1 MQLPEL
7 LVVEVLVL
15 RVLEPHLVRVRLRV
29 RLRVRA
35 RVGVGAGVGVRVRVR
50 VGVRVRV
57 RVRVGSSSHT
67 CHGSMDPC
75 SFSDHSKSAWA

>member
-35 RVGVGAGVGVRVRVR
+35 RVGVGAGVGVRVRVG

-57 RVRVGSSSHT
+57 RVRSSSLT